1 MSRLYITLEFA
12 LALPDSQRI
21 ETQKFQ
27 AGITLKEALPFFAL
41 YHEAIKIIDQPKFGI
56 FNQIVEDDYE
66 LKDGDRIE
74 VYRPLI
80 IDPKQARRIRAE
92 REAKRAELERQ
103 KERSKAKRKDE
114 Y

>member
-1 MSRLYITLEFA
+1 MSKLFITLEFV
-12 LALPDSQRI
+12 LALPESQKI

-27 AGITLKEALPFFAL
+27 EGITLKEALPFFSL
-41 YHEAIKIIDQPKFGI
+41 YHEAIKRIENPKFGI
-56 FNQIVEDDYE
+56 FNQIVKEDYR

-92 REAKRAELERQ
+92 REAKRAEQARIAARLA
-103 KERSKAKRKDE
+103 KKAE
-114 Y
+114 